1 MTDDRQIKQPFLEV
15 TFRHGRPLAAYLY
28 LPRRA
33 DQEVHGTQR
42 AGEGLVVDLD
52 RDGVPVGI
60 EITAPQQV
68 SLPTMNEIL
77 RNYDL
82 PEVTQADMGP
92 LLAA

>member
-1 MTDDRQIKQPFLEV
+1 MTERPQMKEPYLEV

-28 LPRRA
+28 LPRRS
-33 DQEVHGTQR
+33 DQQVQGTRQ

-60 EITAPQQV
+60 EITAPGKI
-68 SLPTMNEIL
+68 SLASLNELL
-77 RNYDL
+77 RHHHL
-82 PEVTQADMGP
+82 PEVTQADVDP